1 MPDNDC
7 KLAALSLKEGFKI
20 LMMGSLEE
28 AIADANKIPDDLP
41 EVIDDFDIEEG
52 EEVAIENK
60 EVYLAKIDRR
70 IKEYTVIF
78 VIALFYQ
85 LFLSLH

>member
-1 MPDNDC
+1 M
-7 KLAALSLKEGFKI
+7 
-20 LMMGSLEE
+20 MMGSLEE

-70 IKEYTVIF
+70 VKEYQVYKITILSYF
-78 VIALFYQ
+78 YYASFFFFLFYNTIYI
-85 LFLSLH
+85 